1 MSRCISHLKMGIVP
15 ASHVIV
21 SFPGVY
27 IFTSHPTCRTGL
39 MMCHMEDEVQQ
50 SDWNHLAKLAFFGG
64 GKPNKK
70 KPVF

>member
-1 MSRCISHLKMGIVP
+1 MGIVP

-27 IFTSHPTCRTGL
+27 IFTSHPTRRTVLRRAGL

-50 SDWNHLAKLAFFGG
+50 SVCEPFGEAGLLGG

-70 KPVF
+70 SLF